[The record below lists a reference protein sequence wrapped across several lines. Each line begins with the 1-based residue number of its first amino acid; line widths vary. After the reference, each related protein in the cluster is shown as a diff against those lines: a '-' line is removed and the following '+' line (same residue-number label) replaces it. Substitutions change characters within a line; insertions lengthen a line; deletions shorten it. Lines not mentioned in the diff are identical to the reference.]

1 MRLYSL
7 ALVAAAFALPSAATE
22 AQDLAAGEQSFKK
35 CLPCHAVGE
44 GAANKVGPQLNGL
57 EGKKA
62 GTDPNYSYSDSNK
75 NSGLVWSEAVFK
87 EYIKNP
93 MGQMPGTKMAFPG
106 IRNETEINNLW
117 AYLKQFG
124 AEGKIK

>member
-7 ALVAAAFALPSAATE
+7 ALVAAALALPSTATE

-93 MGQMPGTKMAFPG
+93 MGQMPGHQDGFPRHQE
-106 IRNETEINNLW
+106 RNRD
-117 AYLKQFG
+117 
-124 AEGKIK
+124 